1 MCKLYLYLC
10 FMLMAFITTAQAD
23 DVVVTPIVEP
33 SSNITLADAL
43 SLALNANPEIAVASR
58 EREAIEGVRKQAAA
72 RLNPTIS
79 ALFEDTRNATRQT
92 TILLEQPIELGD
104 KREARMLAAETRY
117 NAASVSLEVK
127 RSEIQAKVS

>member
-58 EREAIEGVRKQAAA
+58 EREAIEGVRKVDGNRINLQV
-72 RLNPTIS
+72 
-79 ALFEDTRNATRQT
+79 T
-92 TILLEQPIELGD
+92 TN
-104 KREARMLAAETRY
+104 RTNSR
-117 NAASVSLEVK
+117 
-127 RSEIQAKVS
+127 